1 MVAETSGGGGAGA
14 GAEAEAARVRL
25 LGGGHAELTLAM
37 VAVAALRTPANT
49 DHEVVVEV
57 GGRNLPVLPLVE
69 TALGRRPANTHSAE
83 EALHALGFTMYVR
96 RRYDKVSGRPV
107 VLDRAARKSS
117 S

>member
-1 MVAETSGGGGAGA
+1 MVAEASDRGGAGT
-14 GAEAEAARVRL
+14 EAARVRL

-57 GGRNLPVLPLVE
+57 GGRNLPVLRLVE

-107 VLDRAARKSS
+107 VPDRAARKSS